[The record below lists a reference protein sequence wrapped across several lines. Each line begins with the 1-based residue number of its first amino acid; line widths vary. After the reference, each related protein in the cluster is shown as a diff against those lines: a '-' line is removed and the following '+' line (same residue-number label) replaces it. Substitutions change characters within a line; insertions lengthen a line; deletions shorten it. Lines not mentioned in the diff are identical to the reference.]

1 MFKLILGVV
10 VGVVVVMALVVGGE
24 FALHALFPIP
34 MPDPND
40 TEAVKTAMANAPMG
54 SKIGLIIVYAIAA
67 FGAAFVAAKVSAR
80 RLAGGITAGIMAALT
95 IANFFMLPHP
105 LWIMAASLIL
115 IAAGGWL
122 GARAGAGA

>member
-40 TEAVKTAMANAPMG
+40 AEAAKAAMANAPMG
-54 SKIGLIIVYAIAA
+54 AKIGLIVVYFIAA
-67 FGAAFVAAKVSAR
+67 AGAGFVAAKVAAR
-80 RLAGGITAGIMAALT
+80 RLAGWITAGIMAALT

-105 LWIMAASLIL
+105 VWIVAASLIL

-122 GARAGAGA
+122 GARAGTRA